1 MARKSQ
7 VIAIDPN
14 RATLQELQGAVRTLA
29 KRANQRLVRLE
40 RAKQEGKSDTYGAAY
55 AASMEYLAASGRTR
69 FKERTGKMTANE
81 LRREYIKIQ
90 SFLSRKESTQT
101 GRKEMARNRY
111 NTYKAAGF
119 KGSFND
125 FNEYARRLWS
135 AANVAK
141 YGSETIYQVFTAAR
155 GGSWGKQKQLLDTM
169 VKASESEERTR
180 GAALLDT
187 LRQKEKEG
195 LL

>member
-1 MARKSQ
+1 MAKKAK

-40 RAKQEGKSDTYGAAY
+40 RTKQEGKSDTYGAAY

-81 LRREYIKIQ
+81 LRREYNQVQ

-119 KGSFND
+119 KGSYKD

-141 YGSETIYQVFTAAR
+141 YGSETIYQVFTSAR
-155 GGSWGKQKQLLDTM
+155 GSWDKQKIMLDTM
-169 VKASESEERTR
+169 VKAIEKEERTR